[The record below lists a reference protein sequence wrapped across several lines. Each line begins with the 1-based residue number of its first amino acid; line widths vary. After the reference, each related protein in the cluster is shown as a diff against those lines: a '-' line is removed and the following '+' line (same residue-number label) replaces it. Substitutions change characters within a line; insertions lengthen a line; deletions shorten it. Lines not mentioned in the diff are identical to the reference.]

1 MELKLVNGDYTLSGG
16 GGFSRTYGIESLLT
30 RVLYRLTARRGSF
43 ELMPDMG
50 SQLWLL
56 PSKPRSMWE
65 RYAWAAVTE
74 ALSDEPVTL
83 TSVTVDEKKGR
94 LFVAAELKYGD
105 EAITAEVIV
114 K

>member
-16 GGFSRTYGIESLLT
+16 GGFSRAYGREAMLA
-30 RVLYRLTARRGSF
+30 RVLYRLTARKGSF

-83 TSVTVDEKKGR
+83 TSITVDERNGH
-94 LFVAAELKYGD
+94 LSVAAEFKYGD
-105 EAITAEVIV
+105 ETIAAEVIV
-114 K
+114 R